1 MLEAIPKSIF
11 STTFR
16 LHQQNQLLGE
26 FDTSIWRDRAQL
38 ELEDGSYQL
47 YRLGHFSG
55 DFILEHDGQ
64 VVARASKPSA
74 FQCTFE
80 VELPNRRLVLRKG
93 SSWNR
98 RFELFEGEKKVGS
111 IYPLGV
117 FTSRTSID
125 LPDDW
130 PLPIRVFL
138 FWLAFLIWKRQQA
151 AAS

>member
-11 STTFR
+11 STRFR

-26 FDTSIWRDRAQL
+26 VDTSMWREKARL
-38 ELEDGSYQL
+38 ELAEGSYQL
-47 YRLGHFSG
+47 YRLGHFGG
-55 DFILEHDGQ
+55 DFVLEHDGQ
-64 VVARASKPSA
+64 LVASASKPSA

-80 VELPNRRLVLRKG
+80 VELPNRRLVLRKP
-93 SSWNR
+93 SVWNR
-98 RFELFEGEKKVGS
+98 RFGVFEGEKQIGS

-117 FTSRTSID
+117 FTSRTNID

-138 FWLAFLIWKRQQA
+138 FWLAFLMWKRQQSA
-151 AAS
+151 AA